1 MYDRRTTPMFPLT
14 KQERMVLL
22 SFGMILLLGTAGDYV
37 LKKVPQLKD
46 AVNLLE
52 SDRIYHKLDL
62 NTATE
67 EELIRLPYI
76 GPATARR
83 IVEYRELHGSF
94 TSVNEVLQ
102 LKGIYRENFE
112 KFRKFLIIRDK
123 GQGSKGQ
130 GEK

>member
-1 MYDRRTTPMFPLT
+1 MFPLT
-14 KQERMVLL
+14 KQERMVVL
-22 SFGMILLLGTAGDYV
+22 SFGVVLLLGTAVDYV

-52 SDRIYHKLDL
+52 SDHIYYKLDL

-83 IVEYRELHGSF
+83 ILEYRREHGNFS
-94 TSVNEVLQ
+94 SVDEVLQ

-112 KFRKFLIIRDK
+112 KFRKFLYVRDK
-123 GQGSKGQ
+123 GS
-130 GEK
+130 